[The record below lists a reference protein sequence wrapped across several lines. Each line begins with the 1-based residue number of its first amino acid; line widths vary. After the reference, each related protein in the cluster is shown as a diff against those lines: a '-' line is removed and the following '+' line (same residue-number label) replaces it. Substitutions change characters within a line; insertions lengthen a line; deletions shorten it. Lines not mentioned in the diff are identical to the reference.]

1 MIKKLNMFLEKRTL
15 TLFYLFLF
23 MQPILDLFI
32 SLFNHYNISSN
43 VVLIVRTLFLIYF
56 LYYLLFIKKCNIKYL
71 IALFIYAFI
80 FILINLL
87 SDGIKGVAFE
97 IKALIKV
104 IYFPITLLFVMEL
117 FKNNDI
123 KKKYL
128 YIVLLIYLLLI
139 FVPDVLNIG
148 FESYL
153 YDKVGSIG
161 LFYSA
166 NAVGN
171 IVSMLAPLF
180 IFYLLKNKKMIS
192 LVLFLGLYFYVLL
205 MMGTKAPILTAMII
219 VLYLIIL
226 LIIKLIKEKKYNYIF
241 MFILAFI
248 IGLIII
254 IKVLPE
260 TSFYKNLIIHAKNMG
275 VESLSDMLNFK
286 KLDDYI
292 FSGRLSF
299 LKDSLDIYINQ
310 PLIQKLFGM
319 GYIVGGKQI
328 KTSEMDYF
336 VMLLHQGI
344 LGFII
349 LYYKYFSNIVFAFK
363 KYINKFKTNF
373 SNLEKSGIIIALI
386 ISILNALLVGHV
398 LDVPSVSIFVAII
411 IVISYKIFSVK
422 EDK

>member
-1 MIKKLNMFLEKRTL
+1 MIKKINVFLEKKTL

-23 MQPILDLFI
+23 IQPILDLLI
-32 SLFNHYNISSN
+32 SLFNHYNISSSM
-43 VVLIVRTLFLIYF
+43 VLVIRTLFLGYF
-56 LYYLLFIKKCNIKYL
+56 LYYLLFIRKCSIKYV
-71 IALFIYAFI
+71 IALFIYAAI
-80 FILINLL
+80 FILINLF
-87 SDGIKGVAFE
+87 SGGISEISYE
-97 IKALIKV
+97 IKSLIKV

-117 FKNNDI
+117 FKDNDI

-128 YIVLLIYLLLI
+128 YIILLIYLLLI
-139 FVPDVLNIG
+139 FVPDILNVG

-171 IVSMLAPLF
+171 IISMLAPLF
-180 IFYLLKNKKMIS
+180 IFYLLKNEKIIS
-192 LVLFLGLYFYVLL
+192 LILFLGLYFYVLL
-205 MMGTKAPILTAMII
+205 MMGTKAPFLTAMII

-226 LIIKLIKEKKYNYIF
+226 LIIKLIKEKKYKCILIF
-241 MFILAFI
+241 VIAFILGVGI
-248 IGLIII
+248 M
-254 IKVLPE
+254 IKIFPE

-275 VESLSDMLNFK
+275 VESLNDMLNFK

-299 LKDSLDIYINQ
+299 LKDSLNIFINR
-310 PLIQKLFGM
+310 PLVQKLFGM
-319 GYIVGGKQI
+319 GYIVGGKVI

-349 LYYKYFSNIVFAFK
+349 LYYKYFNKIACIFK
-363 KYINKFKTNF
+363 KYVEKFKSNF
-373 SNLEKSGIIIALI
+373 LNLEKSGVLIALI

-398 LDVPSVSIFVAII
+398 LDVPSVSIFVSMI
-411 IVISYKIFSVK
+411 IVIACKQLKDI
-422 EDK
+422 

>member
-1 MIKKLNMFLEKRTL
+1 MVKKINAFLEKKTL

-32 SLFNHYNISSN
+32 SLFNHYNISSSM
-43 VVLIVRTLFLIYF
+43 VLVIRTLFLGYF
-56 LYYLLFIKKCNIKYL
+56 LYYLLFIRKCSIKYV
-71 IALFIYAFI
+71 ITLFIYVAI

-87 SDGIKGVAFE
+87 SDGISGTSYE
-97 IKALIKV
+97 IKSLIKV
-104 IYFPITLLFVMEL
+104 IYFPITLLFAMEL
-117 FKNNDI
+117 FKENNI

-128 YIVLLIYLLLI
+128 FMILLTYLLLI
-139 FVPDVLNIG
+139 FVPDILNIG

-171 IVSMLAPLF
+171 IISMLAPIF
-180 IFYLLKNKKMIS
+180 IFYLLKNKKIIS
-192 LVLFLGLYFYVLL
+192 LILFLGLYFYILL

-219 VLYLIIL
+219 ILYLIIL
-226 LIIKLIKEKKYNYIF
+226 LVIKLIKEKKYNYIF
-241 MFILAFI
+241 MFAIAII
-248 IGLIII
+248 IGISIM
-254 IKVLPE
+254 IKILPE

-275 VESLSDMLNFK
+275 VNSLNDMLNFK

-292 FSGRLSF
+292 FSGRLTF
-299 LKDSLDIYINQ
+299 LKDSFDIFINQ
-310 PLIQKLFGM
+310 PLVQKLFGM
-319 GYIVGGKQI
+319 GYIVGGKVI

-336 VMLLHQGI
+336 VLLLHQGV

-349 LYYKYFSNIVFAFK
+349 LYYKYFSKMAFIFK
-363 KYINKFKTNF
+363 NYINKFKTNF
-373 SNLEKSGIIIALI
+373 FDIEKSGILIALI

-398 LDVPSVSIFVAII
+398 LDVPSVSIFVSVI
-411 IVISYKIFSVK
+411 IVILCK
-422 EDK
+422 ELKSEQ

>member
-1 MIKKLNMFLEKRTL
+1 MIKKMHTFLEKKTL
-15 TLFYLFLF
+15 ILFYLFLF

-32 SLFNHYNISSN
+32 SLFNHYNISSSM
-43 VVLIVRTLFLIYF
+43 VLVVRTLFLGYF

-71 IALFIYAFI
+71 IILFIYTAI

-87 SDGIKGVAFE
+87 SGGISEISYE
-97 IKALIKV
+97 IKSLIKV
-104 IYFPITLLFVMEL
+104 LYFPITLLFVIEL
-117 FKNNDI
+117 FKDNDI

-128 YIVLLIYLLLI
+128 YIILLIYLLLI
-139 FVPDVLNIG
+139 FVPDILNIG

-171 IVSMLAPLF
+171 IISMLAPLF
-180 IFYLLKNKKMIS
+180 IFYLLKNKKIIS
-192 LVLFLGLYFYVLL
+192 LILFLVLYFYVLL

-226 LIIKLIKEKKYNYIF
+226 LIVKLIKEKKYNYIF
-241 MFILAFI
+241 MFGIIFI
-248 IGLIII
+248 ISLIIM
-254 IKVLPE
+254 IKILPE
-260 TSFYKNLIIHAKNMG
+260 TPFYKNLIIHAKNMG
-275 VESLSDMLNFK
+275 VESLSDLINFK

-299 LKDSLDIYINQ
+299 LKDSLNIFINQ
-310 PLIQKLFGM
+310 PFIQKLFGM
-319 GYIVGGKQI
+319 GYIVGGKVI

-349 LYYKYFSNIVFAFK
+349 LYYKYFSKIVFIFK
-363 KYINKFKTNF
+363 EYIKKFKTNF
-373 SNLEKSGIIIALI
+373 TNLEKSGFLISLI

-398 LDVPSVSIFVAII
+398 LDVPSVSIFVSII
-411 IVISYKIFSVK
+411 IVTSYKELK
-422 EDK
+422 DK